1 MVTGRAG
8 APVAEVI
15 GALAAADEAPN
26 ETGRLLS
33 VRYPAPAGWTIRRR
47 VPFSSARKWSGAA
60 FDGHGTWLLGAPS
73 VLAGAGMP
81 AEVAAAVREHE
92 AAGRRVLLLASSE
105 QSLNAD
111 GALDGAKPPAGAE
124 PAALIALAEELRQD
138 AAASVRYLL
147 EEGIKD
153 RVRGHCLPSRRSGG
167 SWPCS
172 CRRPGRSPPRRAWYW
187 PPSSRSPRGGG
198 CHGPASRPHRREPP
212 HPLAGIASLLG
223 R

>member
-1 MVTGRAG
+1 VVTGRAG

-15 GALAAADEAPN
+15 GAPAAADEAPN

-105 QSLNAD
+105 QSLNGD
-111 GALDGAKPPAGAE
+111 GALDGAKP
-124 PAALIALAEELRQD
+124 
-138 AAASVRYLL
+138 
-147 EEGIKD
+147 
-153 RVRGHCLPSRRSGG
+153 
-167 SWPCS
+167 
-172 CRRPGRSPPRRAWYW
+172 RPER
-187 PPSSRSPRGGG
+187 
-198 CHGPASRPHRREPP
+198 SRPR
-212 HPLAGIASLLG
+212 
-223 R
+223 